1 VAPHPGNGGEGATGG
16 TPEAAGGATVG
27 PVAGVWQPRPRPSS
41 TRLWI
46 VVHNRPQW
54 VHRNLWISAL
64 TCGNTRGNR
73 PLKSQGN
80 LLLRSA
86 VRPPSM
92 VVGPGGRGPERMA
105 AAARQIDQAG
115 GACPDP
121 EVFHS
126 VWTWLWVRLDPES
139 GGPGG

>member
-1 VAPHPGNGGEGATGG
+1 MARPRR
-16 TPEAAGGATVG
+16 AGGATVG
-27 PVAGVWQPRPRPSS
+27 PVAGVWQPSGATSS
-41 TRLWI
+41 TPLWI
-46 VVHNRPQW
+46 A
-54 VHRNLWISAL
+54 VHRRPPSVHKKLWISTL
-64 TCGNTRGNR
+64 TCTNSTRNP

-86 VRPPSM
+86 VRRPAWWWVPGEGVPSAH
-92 VVGPGGRGPERMA
+92 VVVR
-105 AAARQIDQAG
+105 RQIDQAG
-115 GACPDP
+115 GAIPDP